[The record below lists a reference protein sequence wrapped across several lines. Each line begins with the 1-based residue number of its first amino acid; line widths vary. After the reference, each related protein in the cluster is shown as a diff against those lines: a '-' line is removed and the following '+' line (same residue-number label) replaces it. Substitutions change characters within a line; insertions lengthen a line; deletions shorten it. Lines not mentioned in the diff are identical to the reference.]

1 MSVFD
6 KLKQTLLQSAL
17 NRYTDLPDGLKPQ
30 WDVSKLYAH
39 IEMKA
44 EEKRIFKAIADR
56 GKKGVSFTQL
66 QSLQGNVERSF
77 TDIPVAEK
85 RLSDCEK
92 RIAEFND
99 TVKDKTVKEAVDKLK
114 KLNESLKKAEE
125 NLTKKLKIRD
135 DFSVM
140 LKACGINLTEG
151 NTNE

>member
-17 NRYTDLPDGLKPQ
+17 DRYTDLPDGLKPQ
-30 WDVSKLYAH
+30 WDVANLYAH
-39 IEMKA
+39 MEMKA

-56 GKKGVSFTQL
+56 GEKGVTFTQL

-85 RLSDCEK
+85 RLFDCKK

-99 TVKDKTVKEAVDKLK
+99 TVKDQTDKEAVDKLK
-114 KLNESLKKAEE
+114 KLNESLK
-125 NLTKKLKIRD
+125 
-135 DFSVM
+135 
-140 LKACGINLTEG
+140 
-151 NTNE
+151 